1 MSETSGS
8 GGSWGAD
15 SPQGPGW
22 YQAADLKWYPPATA
36 AAPTEPAAPAPGPP
50 PTTTTAAYPAEL
62 DFTGPLE
69 VSRWLPLYAWLA
81 AIPHFFVLL
90 VYGLV
95 AFVYAII
102 AFFSVLF
109 TGEVP
114 ESAHTFIV
122 KVARYAQ
129 RVEMYVLFM
138 NGDYPEFGLSGGD
151 IDDGSNPV
159 RVSIAHA
166 PELKRWAP
174 LYKWLLAI
182 PHFIILEVLGIA
194 MGVCVLIGFFAVLFT
209 GKWPEGLRT
218 FIIGIMRWQLRVN
231 AYLLLRD
238 EYPPFALE

>member
-50 PTTTTAAYPAEL
+50 PTTTAAAYPAEL
-62 DFTGPLE
+62 DFAGPLE

-81 AIPHFFVLL
+81 AIPHFFVLF
-90 VYGLV
+90 VYGIV
-95 AFVYAII
+95 AMVYAII

-122 KVARYAQ
+122 KVTRYAH
-129 RVEMYVLFM
+129 RVEVYALFM
-138 NGDYPEFGLSGGD
+138 TAEYPAFGLSGGD
-151 IDDGSNPV
+151 IDDGSYPV
-159 RVSIAHA
+159 RVSIPRA
-166 PELKRWAP
+166 PELKRLGP
-174 LYKWLLAI
+174 LYKWILAF
-182 PHFIILEVLGIA
+182 PHLVVMWALGIA
-194 MGVCVLIGFFAVLFT
+194 MGVSMVIGFFAVLFT
-209 GKWPEGLRT
+209 GAWPAGLRS
-218 FIIGIMRWQLRVN
+218 FVIGVLRWQVRVN
-231 AYLLLRD
+231 AYILLRD
-238 EYPPFALE
+238 EYPPFALD